1 MADAADGFIDLQ
13 APGRVDDLRFGDMPE
28 PAVQDDDVW
37 L

>member
-1 MADAADGFIDLQ
+1 MKDFI
-13 APGRVDDLRFGDMPE
+13 VDRYKKKGSLRFGDMPE

>member
-1 MADAADGFIDLQ
+1 MRLTGSSTSQ
-13 APGRVDDLRFGDMPE
+13 ARGRVDDLRFGDMPE